1 MDRMA
6 SIELA
11 LRNEK
16 TEEAFY
22 RNESRRSK
30 NPLAKEIFDM
40 LAKDEQEHA
49 RRIGELHG
57 KLVGGGKWP
66 TDVPIEVA
74 GTNVKNVLSGLLR
87 RAGASEEH
95 DDDDVAALKK
105 AIEFESKGADLYAKL
120 ADSSTNPMEK
130 SFFSF
135 LAGIEREHHGSLADA
150 LAYLENPE
158 DYMMRQGRGGLDGA

>member
-1 MDRMA
+1 
-6 SIELA
+6 
-11 LRNEK
+11 
-16 TEEAFY
+16 
-22 RNESRRSK
+22 
-30 NPLAKEIFDM
+30 
-40 LAKDEQEHA
+40 
-49 RRIGELHG
+49 
-57 KLVGGGKWP
+57 
-66 TDVPIEVA
+66 
-74 GTNVKNVLSGLLR
+74 
-87 RAGASEEH
+87 AGAHEEH
-95 DDDDVAALKK
+95 DDDDIAALKK